1 MGFLKSR
8 VPLSKWTK
16 IIFFGTNGIWQQLL
30 VTLKKKER
38 KISMSSLNNISLIG
52 KRVGVWYA
60 KQGIIKTNFGYM
72 HKDWISEA
80 FKRNFIAGTDPSQ
93 YRLVI
98 NYSMQS
104 KTNKRVGRDWDSEQ
118 VLTSQLDMVDNPR
131 KPGYKTMRF
140 FKWLE

>member
-1 MGFLKSR
+1 
-8 VPLSKWTK
+8 
-16 IIFFGTNGIWQQLL
+16 
-30 VTLKKKER
+30 
-38 KISMSSLNNISLIG
+38 MSSLNNISLIG

-140 FKWLE
+140 FKWLEDKREVFRQINQEDIKKMSDFIKNIGINKKELIEKYENV